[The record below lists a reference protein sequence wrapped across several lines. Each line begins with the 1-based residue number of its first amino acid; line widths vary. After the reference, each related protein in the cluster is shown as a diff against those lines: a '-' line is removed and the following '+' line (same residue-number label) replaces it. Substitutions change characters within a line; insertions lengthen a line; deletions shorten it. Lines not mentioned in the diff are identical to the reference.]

1 MNYFYKIIRTAN
13 LILLLFYIILII
25 YHLYKTEYY
34 FTKEQISKNYLYLEN
49 YIDNKNAIATQNPL
63 KKDIIGEIIDYQNN
77 DKFILILQKVDFEV
91 YKEFGRFF
99 DINLDTNKYPIIDD
113 LYFLNHLKWDE
124 YVNEKI
130 SKDEYI
136 KKVFL
141 NNLNYYIIFKNNDSL
156 IGPFNNIEYN
166 KKRNELK
173 ISNKLQLISEKNIL
187 KIQDK
192 IILFFLIECILYWFI
207 YVIHFIIKNL
217 IG

>member
-141 NNLNYYIIFKNNDSL
+141 NNLL
-156 IGPFNNIEYN
+156 IV
-166 KKRNELK
+166 
-173 ISNKLQLISEKNIL
+173 
-187 KIQDK
+187 
-192 IILFFLIECILYWFI
+192 W
-207 YVIHFIIKNL
+207 
-217 IG
+217 